1 MKNPRIMQNPNL
13 TTDTVLINNKIII
26 TINKLPEKHLNTTKI
41 NLKNIVTTTTINIG
55 NNNTQLNLIQM
66 IKGCLKEGIKTILI

>member
-1 MKNPRIMQNPNL
+1 MKHPCITQNPSL

-26 TINKLPEKHLNTTKI
+26 TTNKLPEKHLNTTKI
-41 NLKNIVTTTTINIG
+41 NLKNTVITTTINIG

-66 IKGCLKEGIKTILI
+66 NKGC